1 MKFTINQLSE
11 YTKVILKPE
20 ELANSLRTH
29 LGEVEEFTDLSLKY
43 KGIVLATVVEV
54 KKHPSKEHLQ
64 IVKVNIG
71 DKSIQVIAG
80 GPQLNIGD
88 RVAYIPVGAQIP
100 NNLHPE
106 RGETV
111 QKMIVDGI
119 ESEGVLPSGKE
130 LDISENHTKVWTV
143 KTDKKDGTPISEILT
158 MNDYLLDIE
167 NKALTN
173 RADCFGIIGIARDI
187 AGIQGLSFSTPEWF
201 KTTVGE
207 KTEAF
212 QENSV
217 LKVENK
223 LPELCKRYT
232 AVVIDNVRI
241 KESPLWLQ
249 TYLAKLGIRSINN
262 IVDITNYLMVVT
274 GQPLHAF
281 DYDKV
286 VKTDPSNP
294 SKANIVIRSRKEPKE
309 KITTLDGKER
319 IINEEAILICNSENP
334 IALGGIMGGESTEID
349 ENTTKIIIESAN
361 FDYIAIR
368 KTSNKQGLFTDAV
381 TRFARGQDPNKCKTV
396 LQKAIELTEELA
408 EGTVLDNIVD
418 IYTSP
423 RLPRRLTISLNKT
436 RKFLALDISNEQIQT
451 VLQNVELKNKLI
463 DEDTLEIDIPTF
475 RNDLQ
480 IAEDIYEEI
489 ARLYGYD
496 KITLSLPQ
504 RTIAPTPT
512 NKMINLKMRVSEIL
526 RGVGVTELISYLFVG
541 KDLYDKF
548 GLTLQDAYQLIN
560 PLSPELEYIRTSLLP
575 SMLEKVQQNL
585 NKGYNTVSF
594 YEFNQVFNK
603 HDFNNQT
610 RLPIPHKHLAL
621 SYSTNNKTKLI
632 AYYQVKFFVDTLV
645 QKLDLP
651 QIQYKN
657 ISEVAALPY
666 KYQLIL
672 PLFDKNRRA
681 VITYTLDDQEYI
693 LGIIGEPQINTQLP
707 EHTAVAEID
716 LETLLLG
723 TDLEKYYQDPSKYPP
738 IKRDLCFQFEEN
750 TPYEVVYNHLQSFL
764 NSLSTIYT
772 ELSLKDIYKNSE
784 EKSIQYTF
792 GITIQGQNK
801 ALTKEKS
808 NQIFEQI
815 IQSVQEIG
823 GKLKK

>member
-20 ELANSLRTH
+20 ELVNTLRTH
-29 LGEVEEFTDLSLKY
+29 LGEVEEFTDLSEKY
-43 KGIVLATVVEV
+43 KDIVLGTVIEV
-54 KKHPSKEHLQ
+54 KRHPTKEHLQ

-71 DKSIQVIAG
+71 NKTVQVIAG
-80 GPQLNIGD
+80 GPQLNAGD
-88 RVAYIPVGAQIP
+88 RVAYIPIGARIP

-106 RGETV
+106 KGETI
-111 QKMIVDGI
+111 QKMVVDGI
-119 ESEGVLPSGKE
+119 ESEGVLPSAKE
-130 LDISENHTKVWTV
+130 LDISENHTRVWTV
-143 KTDKKDGTPISEILT
+143 STSEKDGTPISKILT
-158 MNDYLLDIE
+158 MDDYLIDIE

-201 KTTVGE
+201 QTTE
-207 KTEAF
+207 AKKTEAV
-212 QENSV
+212 QENTV
-217 LKVENK
+217 LRVENK
-223 LPELCKRYT
+223 LPKLCKRYT
-232 AVVIDNVRI
+232 AVVIDNVKI

-249 TYLAKLGIRSINN
+249 TYLSKLGIRSINN

-294 SKANIVIRSRKEPKE
+294 SKAHIIIRSRKEPTE

-319 IINEEAILICNSENP
+319 LINEEAILICNSENP

-396 LQKAIELTEELA
+396 LQKTIELTQELA
-408 EGTVLDNIVD
+408 EGTVLDNVVD
-418 IYTSP
+418 VYTEP
-423 RLPRRLTISLNKT
+423 RLPRKLTISLNKA
-436 RKFLALDISNEQIQT
+436 REFLALDISNEQIQT

-512 NKMINLKMRVSEIL
+512 NKMTDLKIRVSEIL

-603 HDFNNQT
+603 HDFNTQT
-610 RLPIPHKHLAL
+610 QLPIPHKHLAL
-621 SYSTNNKTKLI
+621 SYSTTNKTKLI
-632 AYYQVKFFVDTLV
+632 AYYQVKFFIDTLA
-645 QKLDLP
+645 KRLNLP
-651 QIQYKN
+651 SIQYKN
-657 ISEVAALPY
+657 ISEVEELPY
-666 KYQLIL
+666 KYQLVL
-672 PLFDKNRRA
+672 PLFDKNRNA
-681 VITYTLDDQEYI
+681 IITYTLYNQEYI
-693 LGIIGEPQINTQLP
+693 LGIIGEPRANAQVP

-716 LETLLLG
+716 LENLLLA

-750 TPYEVVYNHLQSFL
+750 TPYQIVYDHLQSFL
-764 NSLSTIYT
+764 NSLRPIYT
-772 ELSLKDIYKNSE
+772 ELSLKDIYKDPD
-784 EKSIQYTF
+784 EKNIQYTF
-792 GITIQGQNK
+792 RITIQGQNK
-801 ALTKEKS
+801 ALTKEES
-808 NQIFEQI
+808 NQIFDQI
-815 IQSVQEIG
+815 IQSIRKIG
-823 GKLKK
+823 GKLKE